1 MADWRNQIHMIINKV
16 KNQLC
21 AKGIDNVLQLQPWL
35 QQADKNNNGVLDRLE
50 FEACLQKIGIFLTTQ
65 ELTCVYN
72 HFDKNKD
79 GVVSYAEF
87 VSALKVSDNLINLG
101 RMVARDRT

>member
-1 MADWRNQIHMIINKV
+1 M
-16 KNQLC
+16 C
-21 AKGIDNVLQLQPWL
+21 AKGIDNVLQLTPWL
-35 QQADKNNNGVLDRLE
+35 QQADKNNNGVLERLE
-50 FEACLQKIGIFLTTQ
+50 FEGVLQRIGIFLTTQ

-87 VSALKVSDNLINLG
+87 VSALKVSYMQKPKTG
-101 RMVARDRT
+101 KVT